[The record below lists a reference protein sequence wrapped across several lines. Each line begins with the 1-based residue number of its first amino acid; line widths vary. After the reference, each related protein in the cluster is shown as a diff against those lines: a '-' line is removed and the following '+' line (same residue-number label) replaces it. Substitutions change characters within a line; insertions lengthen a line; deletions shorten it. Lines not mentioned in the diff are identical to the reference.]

1 MFRGAWCS
9 VCLGALLCGLG
20 AAQQPDL
27 DAQIE
32 QHFVAAQTAQKS
44 GNFDTAVREYQAILS
59 LKPDFAEIHMNL
71 GLVLHAQ
78 GKFDESAVALEKS
91 LKLKPDL
98 FPSHLFQGINYCKL
112 GRPAR
117 AVPLLT
123 KAASEQPANKQV
135 RFWLG
140 SALVAAGKPEQAV
153 LELEKASEVLP
164 DDVDILHLL
173 GEAYQKAARDQSAQV
188 KTMAPD
194 SIDRRLLLAEGYLT
208 QQEWM
213 AAEFYYTKLMEL
225 NPLPAGVHQGLG
237 TAALRLGKIDA
248 AGRQFQEEVRLD
260 PYAVGAYCGL
270 AEVLILE
277 GKLAEALENLS
288 RALAIRPDQARSA
301 LEPVDSVPQGI
312 TDAFRA
318 RYQAAVDAWREN
330 KELAAALGL
339 ALAQARLG
347 RADEAQKQLQSLA
360 GAASAS
366 NAVPEPASKAEALA
380 CMRKRQYEAAAAGLA
395 RYLKTQPRDVEARL
409 ALARSYLEMHD
420 PAQASRELRR
430 VLDVDPKQASARILL
445 GKSYRDLAL
454 QTLDRVVLL
463 APDSYRTHELLGEM
477 YEAKRL
483 DDKAIAE
490 YRMALETRS
499 TLPGLHLGIGRVHL
513 KNLRFEE
520 AAAEYEKELEIN
532 PYDADANTDLGGIYL
547 NQDQAAKA
555 IPLLERAARVQPTLL
570 EVHRRLG
577 KAYYNIGQ
585 YAKAEAELKLAIKED
600 EDGST
605 HYLLARAYKQLGKT
619 REAEET
625 LQMVSRIKSANL
637 KAAQDRAEKAREN
650 IAQ

>member
-1 MFRGAWCS
+1 
-9 VCLGALLCGLG
+9 
-20 AAQQPDL
+20 
-27 DAQIE
+27 
-32 QHFVAAQTAQKS
+32 
-44 GNFDTAVREYQAILS
+44 
-59 LKPDFAEIHMNL
+59 
-71 GLVLHAQ
+71 VLHAQ
-78 GKFDESAVALEKS
+78 GKFEESSVALEKS
-91 LKLKPDL
+91 LKLKPSL

-123 KAASEQPANKQV
+123 KAAVEQPANKQV

-153 LELEKASEVLP
+153 LELEKAAEVLP

-173 GEAYQKAARDQSAQV
+173 GEAYQKAARDQTAQV

-194 SIDRRLLLAEGYLT
+194 SIERRLLLAEGYLT

-225 NPLPAGVHQGLG
+225 RPPPAGVHQGLG
-237 TAALRLGKIDA
+237 TASLRLGKIDGA
-248 AGRQFQEEVRLD
+248 AQQFQDELKLD

-270 AEVLILE
+270 AEALLLK
-277 GKLAEALENLS
+277 GNLAEALENLR
-288 RALAIRPDQARSA
+288 RALAIRPEQARAS

-312 TDAFRA
+312 TDALRA
-318 RYQAAVDAWREN
+318 RYQAAVDPWRDNQEP
-330 KELAAALGL
+330 AAALGL

-347 RADEAQKQLQSLA
+347 RAEEAQKQLQSLA
-360 GAASAS
+360 GAAPANS
-366 NAVPEPASKAEALA
+366 VPEPDSKVAALE

-395 RYLKTQPRDVEARL
+395 HHLATQPRDVEARL
-409 ALARSYLEMHD
+409 ALARCNLETHN
-420 PAQASRELRR
+420 PVPASRELRR
-430 VLDVDPKQASARILL
+430 VLDADPKQATARILL
-445 GKSYRDLAL
+445 GKAYRDLAL
-454 QTLDRVVLL
+454 LTLDRVVSL

-477 YEAKRL
+477 YEAKHL

-490 YRMALETRS
+490 YRMALETRAS
-499 TLPGLHLGIGRVHL
+499 LPGLHLGIGRVHL

-547 NQDQAAKA
+547 NQDQPAKA

-570 EVHRRLG
+570 EVQRRLG
-577 KAYYNIGQ
+577 KAYYNVGQ
-585 YAKAEAELKLAIKED
+585 YVKAESALKLALKED

-605 HYLLARAYKQLGKT
+605 HYLLARTYKQLGKT

-650 IAQ
+650 IAPSCLGGSDGMVNAGAGACPIAQPRS

>member
-1 MFRGAWCS
+1 MFRGACCS
-9 VCLGALLCGLG
+9 LYLGALLCGAG

-27 DAQIE
+27 DTQIE
-32 QHFVAAQTAQKS
+32 QHFVAAQTAQKN
-44 GNFDTAVREYQAILS
+44 GNFETAVKEYQAILG

-71 GLVLHAQ
+71 GLMLHAQ
-78 GKFDESAVALEKS
+78 GKFEESSVALEKS
-91 LKLKPDL
+91 LKLKPGL

-153 LELEKASEVLP
+153 LELEKGSELLP
-164 DDVDILHLL
+164 NDVDILHLL

-194 SIDRRLLLAEGYLT
+194 SIERRLLLAEGYLT

-213 AAEFYYTKLMEL
+213 AAEFYYTKLMAVQ
-225 NPLPAGVHQGLG
+225 PLPAGVHQGLG
-237 TAALRLGKIDA
+237 TASLRLGKIDGA
-248 AGRQFQEEVRLD
+248 AKEFQDELKLD

-270 AEVLILE
+270 AETVLLK
-277 GKLAEALENLS
+277 GNLVEALENLR
-288 RALAIRPDQARSA
+288 RALAIRPEQARAS
-301 LEPVDSVPQGI
+301 LEPVDSVPQGM

-318 RYQAAVDAWREN
+318 RYQAAVDAWRDNQEP
-330 KELAAALGL
+330 AAALGL

-347 RADEAQKQLQSLA
+347 KAEEAQKQLQSLA
-360 GAASAS
+360 GATSAANS
-366 NAVPEPASKAEALA
+366 VPTPASKAAALE

-395 RYLKTQPRDVEARL
+395 RYLETQPRDLEVRL
-409 ALARSYLEMHD
+409 ALARSYLEIHE
-420 PAQASRELRR
+420 PAQASRQLRR
-430 VLDVDPKQASARILL
+430 LLEADANQATARILL
-445 GKSYRDLAL
+445 GKAYRDLAL
-454 QTLDRVVLL
+454 QTLDRVVSL

-477 YEAKRL
+477 YEAKHL

-490 YRMALETRS
+490 YRMALETRPN
-499 TLPGLHLGIGRVHL
+499 LPGLHLGIGRVHL
-513 KNLRFEE
+513 KSLRFDE

-547 NQDQAAKA
+547 NQDQPAKA
-555 IPLLERAARVQPTLL
+555 IPLLERAARVQPSLI

-577 KAYYNIGQ
+577 KAYYNVGQ
-585 YAKAEAELKLAIKED
+585 FQKAEAELKLALKDD

-619 REAEET
+619 READET